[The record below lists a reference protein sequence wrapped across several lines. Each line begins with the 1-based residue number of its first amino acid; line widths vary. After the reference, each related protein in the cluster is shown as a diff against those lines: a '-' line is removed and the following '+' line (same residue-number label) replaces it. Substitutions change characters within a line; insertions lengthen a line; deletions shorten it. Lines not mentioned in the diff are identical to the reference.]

1 MQSFLGILTGVFA
14 IGIIIAGGWAGLQ
27 KGTVQN
33 LRDANKDL
41 RDRDADREKTNADLT
56 TENARLQSD
65 IAALGR
71 VVTGEAYLTALADKL
86 DEHHNEARAY
96 WIADAAISKETLEV
110 LKRLSGG
117 TG

>member
-1 MQSFLGILTGVFA
+1 MQSFLGILTGVFG
-14 IGIIIAGGWAGLQ
+14 IGIIISGGWAGLT
-27 KGTVQN
+27 KGNLQN

-41 RDRDADREKTNADLT
+41 RDRDADRDKKIVDLT
-56 TENARLQSD
+56 NDNTRLQSD
-65 IAALGR
+65 IAALSR

-86 DEHHNEARAY
+86 DEHHDEARLHWA
-96 WIADAAISKETLEV
+96 ADEQISQETLEV

>member
-14 IGIIIAGGWAGLQ
+14 VGIIIAGGWAGLQ

-33 LRDANKDL
+33 LRDTCKDL
-41 RDRDADREKTNADLT
+41 RDRDADREKKNVDLT
-56 TENARLQSD
+56 NDNARLQSD
-65 IAALGR
+65 IAALSR

-86 DEHHNEARAY
+86 DEHHDEARTHWA
-96 WIADAAISKETLEV
+96 ADEQISKETLEV